1 MKPRIFS
8 LLLAAGSFFCVACQ
22 PNQSTFSPI
31 APTSPTIE
39 YDAQLN
45 QSLIVMRVTG
55 ITLGED
61 STAVNI
67 AITNGQRQP
76 IQIDLE
82 KNVRLYDRKEKGV
95 FSTSNNQYLLSL
107 PQDISQIQI
116 EPGTTMKGQLVFIGR
131 LSPEAN
137 FIRLDIQIKYNY
149 NHSEPDR
156 EPGYRTESF
165 SIDDIEIKRGNSDGQ
180 NN

>member
-45 QSLIVMRVTG
+45 KSLIVVRVTG

-67 AITNGQRQP
+67 AITNGRREP

-82 KNVRLYDRKEKGV
+82 KDVKLYDRKEKV
-95 FSTSNNQYLLSL
+95 SYNENEYLLSL

-137 FIRLDIQIKYNY
+137 FIRLRTIVKWNAHHF
-149 NHSEPDR
+149 NPDR
-156 EPGYRTESF
+156 DPLYYPVDF
-165 SIDDIEIKRGNSDGQ
+165 SIDEIEIKRDNSDGK

>member
-8 LLLAAGSFFCVACQ
+8 LLLAAGAFFCVACQ

-67 AITNGQRQP
+67 AITNGRREP
-76 IQIDLE
+76 IQIDLD
-82 KNVRLYDRKEKGV
+82 KDVKLYDKKEK
-95 FSTSNNQYLLSL
+95 SNYIGNEYLLSL

-137 FIRLDIQIKYNY
+137 FIRLDIKIKYKY
-149 NHSEPDR
+149 YPSLLAKETLD
-156 EPGYRTESF
+156 TSATF
-165 SIDDIEIKRGNSDGQ
+165 SIDEIEIKRGNPDGQ

>member
-8 LLLAAGSFFCVACQ
+8 LLLAAGAFFCVACQ

-45 QSLIVMRVTG
+45 KSLIVVRVTG
-55 ITLGED
+55 VTLGED

-82 KNVRLYDRKEKGV
+82 KNVTLYDKKEKAL
-95 FSTSNNQYLLSL
+95 SSNNEYLLSL
-107 PQDISQIQI
+107 PQDISQVQI

-131 LSPEAN
+131 LSPEAK
-137 FIRLDIQIKYNY
+137 FIGLKTKIKYNY
-149 NHSEPDR
+149 NYSQPDR
-156 EPGYRTESF
+156 EPDYISDF
-165 SIDDIEIKRGNSDGQ
+165 FYIDDIEIKRGDSDGK

>member
-1 MKPRIFS
+1 MKPQIFS

-45 QSLIVMRVTG
+45 KSLIVMRVTG
-55 ITLGED
+55 VTLGED

-67 AITNGQRQP
+67 AITNGRREP

-107 PQDISQIQI
+107 PQDISKIQI

-137 FIRLDIQIKYNY
+137 FIGLDIKIKYKY
-149 NHSEPDR
+149 YPSLSAKEPLD
-156 EPGYRTESF
+156 TSATF
-165 SIDDIEIKRGNSDGQ
+165 SIDDIEIKRGNPDGQ

>member
-22 PNQSTFSPI
+22 PSQSGFSPI

-45 QSLIVMRVTG
+45 RGLIVMRVTG
-55 ITLGED
+55 VTLGED
-61 STAVNI
+61 STALNI

-82 KNVRLYDRKEKGV
+82 KNVTLYDRKEKVG
-95 FSTSNNQYLLSL
+95 SSDNKYLLSL

-116 EPGTTMKGQLVFIGR
+116 EPGTTMTGQFVFIGR

-137 FIRLDIQIKYNY
+137 FILLSIVIKYNPY
-149 NHSEPDR
+149 HDQPDR
-156 EPGYRTESF
+156 EPYYTTDF
-165 SIDDIEIKRGNSDGQ
+165 YSIDDIEIKRGNSDGK

>member
-8 LLLAAGSFFCVACQ
+8 LLAAGAFFCVACQ

-45 QSLIVMRVTG
+45 KILVVMRVTG

-82 KNVRLYDRKEKGV
+82 KNVELYDKKGKYA
-95 FSTSNNQYLLSL
+95 SINNEYLLSL

-137 FIRLDIQIKYNY
+137 FIRLDIQIKYKY
-149 NHSEPDR
+149 YPYVSAKETLDTSE
-156 EPGYRTESF
+156 TF
-165 SIDDIEIKRGNSDGQ
+165 SINDIEIKRGNPDGQ